1 MDVRDGEKHFNL
13 LGVMGP
19 DEYKPICDNNAY
31 TNRMVK
37 FALSLAAQYGKEG
50 GASTSERK
58 AFLAAARELPIPRAW
73 NGKLVLQC
81 EGFNRLADPRF
92 ARLWKDRSVCYY
104 NAVGQ
109 ERVYRS
115 KALKQADVLMMMM
128 LFPGDFTDAE
138 VRLAWDYYLRY
149 TTHDSSLSPGV
160 HAIMACRLGKPADA
174 WRFWKMASGLDMD
187 VEHGGPAQGIH
198 IANSGATWMIAL
210 YGFAGMETAMWTD
223 PLTFDPKLPAKWK
236 RLAFP
241 LIWKGCPVHVDI
253 RRDRITV
260 KNCGSRSLRVKIR
273 GRTRTVLPG
282 ATIKETNRNAGKAG
296 S

>member
-1 MDVRDGEKHFNL
+1 
-13 LGVMGP
+13 MGP

-31 TNRMVK
+31 TNSMVK

-50 GASTSERK
+50 GASSSEIK
-58 AFLAAARELPIPRAW
+58 SFLAAAKNLPVPRAQ

-81 EGFNRLADPRF
+81 EGFDRLADPRF
-92 ARLWKDRSVCYY
+92 AQLWKDRSVCYY

-128 LFPGDFTDAE
+128 LFPGEFTDAE

-187 VEHGGPAQGIH
+187 VVHGGPAQGIH
-198 IANSGATWMIAL
+198 IANSGAAWMIAMF
-210 YGFAGMETAMWTD
+210 GFAGMETAMWTD
-223 PLTFDPKLPAKWK
+223 TLKLDPKLPAKWK

-241 LIWKGCPVHVDI
+241 VIWKGCPAHVDI
-253 RRDRITV
+253 RRDRIAVT
-260 KNCGSRSLRVKIR
+260 NCGSRDLSVKIC
-273 GRTRTVLPG
+273 GRTRTVAPG
-282 ATIKETNRNAGKAG
+282 AIIEEKIRNARKTR